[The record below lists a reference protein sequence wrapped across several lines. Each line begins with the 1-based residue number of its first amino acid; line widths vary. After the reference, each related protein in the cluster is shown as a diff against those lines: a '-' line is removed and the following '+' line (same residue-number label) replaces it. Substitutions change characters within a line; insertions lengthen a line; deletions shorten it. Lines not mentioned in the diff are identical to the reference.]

1 MNRNSTLQGNA
12 QISCIICAFN
22 EAPRIAA
29 VLAVASVH
37 PLLQE
42 VIVVDDGSTDDTAKI
57 VKRFP
62 SVKLISYPVNQGK
75 SFAMATGVATA
86 QGDLLM
92 LLDADLKGLTAE
104 NLTAL
109 AIPVLSGKTDV
120 SLSLRQNSL
129 LIFRAI
135 GLDFVSGERVIR
147 KELLSEALEEIF
159 GLPRFGIEVFMNRKI
174 IARQLSI
181 SVAHWPQVTQSR
193 KTEKLGYWKGIR
205 AEWRMIAD
213 LLQVVYPVLLISQ
226 TYHLLSL
233 RGNHA
238 GTVASVVRLVK
249 ARYSHQF
256 PQR

>member
-1 MNRNSTLQGNA
+1 VKLEVNPHSLR
-12 QISCIICAFN
+12 ISCIICAFN

-42 VIVVDDGSTDDTAKI
+42 VIVVDDGSTDNTAEV

-62 SVKLISYPVNQGK
+62 SVRLISYTENQGK

-86 QGDLLM
+86 QGNILM

-104 NLTAL
+104 HLTEL
-109 AIPVLSGKTDV
+109 ATPVLSGKTDV

-129 LIFRAI
+129 LIFRAL

-147 KELLSEALEEIF
+147 KDLLSDALDEIF

-181 SVAHWPQVTQSR
+181 SVARWPLVTQSR
-193 KTEKLGYWKGIR
+193 KTEKLGYWRGIR

-226 TYHLLSL
+226 TCQMLSL
-233 RGNHA
+233 RAKPA
-238 GTVASVVRLVK
+238 GALATVVQLVK
-249 ARYSHQF
+249 ARYNAL
-256 PQR
+256 

>member
-1 MNRNSTLQGNA
+1 MNSSTTPHSNV

-29 VLAVASVH
+29 VLAVASAH
-37 PLLQE
+37 PLLNE
-42 VIVVDDGSTDDTAKI
+42 VIVVDDGSTDNTAEI

-62 SVKLISYPVNQGK
+62 SVKLISYQVNQGK
-75 SFAMATGVATA
+75 SFAMATGVAA
-86 QGDLLM
+86 AKCDLLM
-92 LLDADLKGLTAE
+92 LLDADLTGLAVE
-104 NLTAL
+104 HITAL
-109 AIPVLSGKTDV
+109 AAPVVSGETDV

-129 LIFRAI
+129 LIFRVI
-135 GLDFVSGERVIR
+135 GLDFVYGERVIR

-174 IARQLSI
+174 IARRLSI

-213 LLQVVYPVLLISQ
+213 LLQVAYPVLLISQ
-226 TYHLLSL
+226 TYHMLSL
-233 RGNHA
+233 RVNHA
-238 GTVASVVRLVK
+238 GTVEPVVQVVRPRYK
-249 ARYSHQF
+249 AR
-256 PQR
+256 

>member
-1 MNRNSTLQGNA
+1 MNRNSTLYGNIK
-12 QISCIICAFN
+12 ISCIICAFN
-22 EAPRIAA
+22 EGPRIAA
-29 VLAVASVH
+29 VLAVACAH
-37 PLLQE
+37 PLLHE
-42 VIVVDDGSTDDTAKI
+42 VIVVDDGSTDDTAEV

-62 SVKLISYPVNQGK
+62 SVRLLSYPVNQGK
-75 SFAMATGVATA
+75 SFAMATGVTAA

-92 LLDADLKGLTAE
+92 LLDADLKGLTCE
-104 NLTAL
+104 HLTAL
-109 AIPVLSGKTDV
+109 AGPVLSGKTDV

-147 KELLSEALEEIF
+147 KELLSEVLEEVF
-159 GLPRFGIEVFMNRKI
+159 GLPRFGVEVFMNQRI

-193 KTEKLGYWKGIR
+193 KTEKLGYWKGMR

-213 LLQVVYPVLLISQ
+213 LLRVIYPVLLISQ

-233 RGNHA
+233 RAHHPGR
-238 GTVASVVRLVK
+238 VASVVRLVK
-249 ARYSHQF
+249 ARYNAL
-256 PQR
+256 